1 MLRRWRWLLCIVCL
15 LASVTGHAQRSV
27 DIDGSEDAL
36 LLSPHALI
44 LEDRDGKLDLDAVR
58 ATTSGWQPGRAD
70 ALVFGFSRSIWW
82 VHFRLHNATQRRL
95 FSTLDLG
102 NPRQDYVT
110 WHLVRNGVATFTS
123 NESGDRVP
131 LSNRALPLRALIT
144 PLITKP
150 DETVDVYVRL
160 RSEDGLF
167 EAMPL
172 RISGTSEFVQ
182 SSEREELL
190 FTLYAGGLIFLWVER
205 HATVRKTA
213 EQTGWKDA
221 LVIGL
226 AQSLALVPGVSRS
239 GSTIVA
245 GMLLGLSRADA
256 ARFTF
261 LLSIPIITLAGG
273 KKLLDVI
280 TGDAGDVQLDLVLVG
295 MVTAGIVGYFTVK
308 YLLQYLAH
316 HPLDVFAYYRFAL
329 AGVIL
334 MVIAF

>member
-1 MLRRWRWLLCIVCL
+1 MDYIY
-15 LASVTGHAQRSV
+15 
-27 DIDGSEDAL
+27 
-36 LLSPHALI
+36 ALI
-44 LEDRDGKLDLDAVR
+44 LGIVQGITEWLPISSTGHLILTERLLGVDTDVFNLTFDAAIQLGTTIAVIFYFREDL
-58 ATTSGWQPGRAD
+58 WN
-70 ALVFGFSRSIWW
+70 LVTHHREPE
-82 VHFRLHNATQRRL
+82 QRRL
-95 FSTLDLG
+95 GKALVIATLPAIFFGLLFEDAIDST
-102 NPRQDYVT
+102 
-110 WHLVRNGVATFTS
+110 
-123 NESGDRVP
+123 
-131 LSNRALPLRALIT
+131 LRALGVIAGT
-144 PLITKP
+144 LI
-150 DETVDVYVRL
+150 
-160 RSEDGLF
+160 
-167 EAMPL
+167 
-172 RISGTSEFVQ
+172 
-182 SSEREELL
+182 
-190 FTLYAGGLIFLWVER
+190 AGGLIFLWVER